1 MISSILRKTNV
12 YKNHEHFR
20 QCARIALWEA
30 WKKYDSARGHFA
42 PYAYRTIQTT
52 IFTEL
57 NKDTRYTE
65 RQIPYEKDKLSIVAE
80 YMEQSEATDKQ
91 ILHLVDL
98 LQEKMTLDEF
108 HFLEDL
114 YVHGFNYE
122 ELTEKYGAT
131 VAALKKRRNRLLK
144 RLRAEL
150 S

>member
-20 QCARIALWEA
+20 QSARIALWEA

-42 PYAYRTIQTT
+42 PFAYRTIQTT

-57 NKDTRYTE
+57 KKDTQYTE
-65 RQIPYEKDKLSIVAE
+65 RQIPYEKDKLTTVAQ
-80 YMEQSEATDKQ
+80 YMEHSESTDKQ
-91 ILHLVDL
+91 ILQLIDL
-98 LQEKMTLDEF
+98 LQEKMTLNEF
-108 HFLEDL
+108 RFLEDL
-114 YVHGFNYE
+114 YVYGYQYE

-131 VAALKKRRNRLLK
+131 VTALKKRRQRLIK
-144 RLRAEL
+144 RLREEL